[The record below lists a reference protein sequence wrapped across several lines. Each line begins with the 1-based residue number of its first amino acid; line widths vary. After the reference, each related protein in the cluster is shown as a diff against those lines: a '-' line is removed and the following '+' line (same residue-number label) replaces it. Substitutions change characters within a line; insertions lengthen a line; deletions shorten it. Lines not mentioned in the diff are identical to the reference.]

1 MAHFKFIL
9 VVLFAGIAVSSKAQ
23 TQADFPGDWNV
34 TKVVVPD
41 KTGQVSPDEIK
52 KIENLFLQTQF
63 HFKTDGIFV
72 IDSPQKVLQ
81 FKKSNWVYN
90 DKDKALVITGTDMTN
105 KEGQLLKLFVKTDG
119 GKWSFT
125 IDEAMIQLDVEKVV
139 KK

>member
-9 VVLFAGIAVSSKAQ
+9 VILFMVIAVSSKAQ
-23 TQADFPGDWNV
+23 TQTDFPGDWNV

-81 FKKSNWVYN
+81 FKKSNWKYS
-90 DKDKALVITGTDMTN
+90 DKDKGFLSF
-105 KEGQLLKLFVKTDG
+105 LFQQVKPVR
-119 GKWSFT
+119 FYQ
-125 IDEAMIQLDVEKVV
+125 EL
-139 KK
+139 